1 MFKSYGDS
9 VSPCYCV
16 FQSRGLLI
24 QVPEA
29 TNLKQNFLWEH
40 SCERAKER

>member
-1 MFKSYGDS
+1 MFKSCGDS

-29 TNLKQNFLWEH
+29 VNFEAEFPLGTLV
-40 SCERAKER
+40 